1 MSNRLYVN
9 FKKFET
15 QLRNWQSNAEG
26 FGNGPAP
33 RLSAANRVTLGR
45 INQNIANFH
54 NRVKAAASA
63 NQARGINS
71 AVKRIMNLEK
81 RRFNYS
87 AQGPS
92 VRERQT
98 LMTEIARL
106 EKQIGNKIKMIN
118 KAKAN
123 AKVAETARLKRLEK
137 QAFQHWHARA
147 YRPGSKGSPGGLSYR
162 RVQNAFKRRA
172 GTRQNKSTSMSPGR
186 FSSPPR
192 RSRTRNQGTSMSPTR
207 RL

>member
-1 MSNRLYVN
+1 MSSNRLYVN
-9 FKKFET
+9 FKKFER
-15 QLRNWQSNAEG
+15 QLRNWETNAEG

-33 RLSAANRVTLGR
+33 RLSAANYARLGR
-45 INQNIANFH
+45 INQNINNFKKRVTNSVAAN
-54 NRVKAAASA
+54 K
-63 NQARGINS
+63 ARGIKS
-71 AVKRIMNLEK
+71 AVTNIMNLEK

-92 VRERQT
+92 PQARQT
-98 LMTEIARL
+98 LMMEIARL

-172 GTRQNKSTSMSPGR
+172 GTRKNKSTSMSP
-186 FSSPPR
+186 PR
-192 RSRTRNQGTSMSPTR
+192 RPRTRNQGTSTSPKR
-207 RL
+207 RV